1 MSTIILCG
9 KSGSGKTTI
18 GVELEKYGYKKLVTY
33 TTRPMRKGEVNGVD
47 YHFVTEDE
55 FQKLLDNGKFAETA
69 SYNAEFGFCR
79 YGSLKEDYGCEGKQY
94 VILNPFGLKAVRKSG
109 ISATAIYVYADTH
122 VLTKRLTKRG
132 DSAGEITRRLAADE
146 RDFADIGEYVDFIIE
161 NNTTPADVAEL
172 IESICR

>member
-79 YGSLKEDYGCEGKQY
+79 YGSLKEDYGCEGEQY

-109 ISATAIYVYADTH
+109 ISATAIYVYVDAH

-132 DSAGEITRRLAADE
+132 TRQARLRE
-146 RDFADIGEYVDFIIE
+146 GSLLMKGTSRISGSMWILPLR
-161 NNTTPADVAEL
+161 TTLRPQTL
-172 IESICR
+172 RN